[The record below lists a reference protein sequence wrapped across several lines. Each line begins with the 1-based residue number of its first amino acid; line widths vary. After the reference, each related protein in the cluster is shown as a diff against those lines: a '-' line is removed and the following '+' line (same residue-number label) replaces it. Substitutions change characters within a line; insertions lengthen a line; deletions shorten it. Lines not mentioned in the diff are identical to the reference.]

1 MKEILKTIVLSRG
14 LYTMGADSWSK
25 PVPPQFHLVPC
36 CLASKEESFMDYNAF
51 CHLFTSALPV
61 GTVLR
66 NPGGGVTEIINY
78 TANGRLVYRRGR
90 SRMYVSL
97 RDLYAAWQQFQGQ
110 RVSSADL
117 RAFAPEV
124 FNSKAGGHSCNCTV
138 LFLAFRKMGL
148 VDRIAGA
155 GRRGDPYCV
164 DLRQEAAH
172 R

>member
-1 MKEILKTIVLSRG
+1 
-14 LYTMGADSWSK
+14 
-25 PVPPQFHLVPC
+25 
-36 CLASKEESFMDYNAF
+36 MDYLAF
-51 CHLFTSALPV
+51 HHRFTSDLPV

-66 NPGGGVTEIINY
+66 NPGGGVTEIMNY

-110 RVSSADL
+110 RVSSVDL

-138 LFLAFRKMGL
+138 LFMALRAVGL
-148 VDRIAGA
+148 IDRIEGA
-155 GRRGDPYCV
+155 GKRGDPYRV
-164 DLRQEAAH
+164 RLGSRKEPED
-172 R
+172 